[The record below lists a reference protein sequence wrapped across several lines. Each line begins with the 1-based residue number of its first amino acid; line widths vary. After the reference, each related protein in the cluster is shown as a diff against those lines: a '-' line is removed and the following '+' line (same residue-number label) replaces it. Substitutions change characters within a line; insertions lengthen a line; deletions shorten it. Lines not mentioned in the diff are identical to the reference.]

1 MIIGVTNLK
10 GGVGKT
16 TVSQNL
22 AVCLAHMGYKVC
34 LVDTDTNQN
43 CLSWVAAR
51 PDDLPNILT
60 VSLPESKALT
70 QALKRFSADNDFV
83 IIDGTPNLSEMT
95 TRIMLDSDILIV
107 PILTS
112 AHDIRAINQFI
123 DRYNQAKEF
132 KEDIPMYFFL
142 NRYDESLNVHRA
154 IKTLITQFEI
164 PMMTAKFKER
174 VAYIESAID
183 GKGAYEHNDPKSKK
197 EVIEFVTELL
207 DIAKSLNFIE
217 THGEAKV

>member
-1 MIIGVTNLK
+1 MIIGITNLK

-22 AVCLAHMGYKVC
+22 AVCLAHMNYKVC

-51 PDDLPNILT
+51 SEKLPNILT
-60 VSLPESKALT
+60 VSIPESKALT
-70 QALKRFSADNDFV
+70 QALKRFSEDNDFV

-95 TRIMLDSDILIV
+95 TRIMLDSDLLVV

-123 DRYNQAKEF
+123 DRYNQAREF
-132 KEDIPMYFFL
+132 RDEIPMYFFL
-142 NRYDESLNVHRA
+142 NRFDDSLNVHRA
-154 IKTLITQFEI
+154 IKQLIEQFEI
-164 PMMTAKFKER
+164 PMMISTFKER

-183 GKGAYEHNDPKSKK
+183 GKGAYEYTDAKAKK
-197 EVIEFVTELL
+197 EVVTFVTELL
-207 DIAKSLNFIE
+207 DIAKTLNFVE
-217 THGEAKV
+217 HGEAKV

>member
-1 MIIGVTNLK
+1 MIIGITNLK

-22 AVCLAHMGYKVC
+22 AVCLAHMNYKVC

-51 PDDLPNILT
+51 PEKLPNILT
-60 VSLPESKALT
+60 VSIPESKALT
-70 QALKRFSADNDFV
+70 QALKRFSDDNDFV

-95 TRIMLDSDILIV
+95 TRIMLDSDLLVV

-112 AHDIRAINQFI
+112 AHDIRAINHFI

-132 KEDIPMYFFL
+132 RDEIPMYFFL
-142 NRYDESLNVHRA
+142 NRFDDSLNVHRA
-154 IKTLITQFEI
+154 IKQLIEQFEI
-164 PMMTAKFKER
+164 PMMTSTFKER

-183 GKGAYEHNDPKSKK
+183 GKGAYEYTDAKAKK
-197 EVIEFVTELL
+197 EVVTFVTEVL
-207 DIAKSLNFIE
+207 DIAKSLNFVE
-217 THGEAKV
+217 HGEAKV